1 LPDIT
6 ILPPMMFTASLP
18 EGYQIAVITAL
29 ILLVPSIA
37 FLLLTEP
44 VPEHEDACQNRL
56 IRS

>member
-1 LPDIT
+1 
-6 ILPPMMFTASLP
+6 MMFTASLP

-44 VPEHEDACQNRL
+44 VPEHEDARQNRL